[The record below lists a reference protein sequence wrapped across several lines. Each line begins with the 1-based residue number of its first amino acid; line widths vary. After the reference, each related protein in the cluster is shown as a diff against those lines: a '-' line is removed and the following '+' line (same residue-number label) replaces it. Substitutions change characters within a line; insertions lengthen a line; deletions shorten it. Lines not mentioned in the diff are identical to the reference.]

1 MPLLYQPWQP
11 YLNSY
16 DRAFYVRFRGWRI
29 YGREEL
35 AAGALRTA
43 CLVFR

>member
-1 MPLLYQPWQP
+1 MVRL
-11 YLNSY
+11 